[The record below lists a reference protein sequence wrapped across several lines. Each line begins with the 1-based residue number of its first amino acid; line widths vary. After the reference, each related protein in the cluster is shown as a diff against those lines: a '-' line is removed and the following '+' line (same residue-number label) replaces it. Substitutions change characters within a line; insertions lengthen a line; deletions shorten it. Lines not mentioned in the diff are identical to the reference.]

1 MDANS
6 SKPVETTNPQVSA
19 LALARDWVLAEG
31 SSSRPGHLVA
41 TLINASFEAVSR
53 GDEPPE
59 KDSAT
64 LAAIWREEM
73 HTGSQDPSP
82 LRSSAVEAWW
92 GAHRQALIQRCQDAG
107 CTLMPALHVLPGG
120 GRGVQTRYRLQFVPT
135 PDAESEEPAAAEV
148 ADPDQ
153 IVYRV
158 DPAKPSWWLRLL
170 LGRRPFPVASWR
182 GYILLGSAVVNF
194 LLIGLLWWVLWATWS
209 TPQPVTTARLA
220 EFGVTAALTGL
231 LWWLTG
237 PVRKLPTQRVTLAGP
252 AHLAFNELFG
262 QLRTM
267 PEGSGKD
274 RRRIFAVVRHWGN
287 CPVCSAEVDLDD
299 GGRAF
304 PDRLVGRCHDAPTEH
319 VFSFDPVRLVGQRL
333 NR

>member
-1 MDANS
+1 
-6 SKPVETTNPQVSA
+6 
-19 LALARDWVLAEG
+19 
-31 SSSRPGHLVA
+31 
-41 TLINASFEAVSR
+41 
-53 GDEPPE
+53 
-59 KDSAT
+59 
-64 LAAIWREEM
+64 
-73 HTGSQDPSP
+73 
-82 LRSSAVEAWW
+82 
-92 GAHRQALIQRCQDAG
+92 
-107 CTLMPALHVLPGG
+107 MPANATPSKTPPSAAVIWVAPFEKP
-120 GRGVQTRYRLQFVPT
+120 RTRVVGV
-135 PDAESEEPAAAEV
+135 AA
-148 ADPDQ
+148 PQ
-153 IVYRV
+153 Q
-158 DPAKPSWWLRLL
+158 
-170 LGRRPFPVASWR
+170 
-182 GYILLGSAVVNF
+182 
-194 LLIGLLWWVLWATWS
+194 IGLLWWVLWATWS

-237 PVRKLPTQRVTLAGP
+237 PVRKLPTQRVTLAGS

-304 PDRLVGRCHDAPTEH
+304 PERLVGRCHDAPTEH